1 MIPNSTAEAAAEAE
15 ARDDAGRTGGP
26 LVTPLFAAATFLGA
40 FLLFLVQPLI
50 ARYVL
55 PWFGGGAAVWTTC
68 MLFFQTAL
76 LGGYLYAHL
85 GVSRLGTRAQAA
97 VHAFVLLGAAAAA
110 LPAIVPTAHWQPSP
124 GEAAPIP
131 RILLLLAA
139 TVGLPCIALAATS
152 PLLHA
157 WYARLRPGAAV
168 YRLYALSN
176 VGSLLALFAY
186 PFVVEPLLARR
197 AQATVWSTGM
207 AAFAV
212 LCAACA
218 WIAGRSIP
226 RLTSSDT
233 IPGADANMP
242 AAHVARPPTSSST
255 TTTTT
260 TTTWEK
266 LVRRLLWIA
275 LPACASAL
283 MLGTTNMITQDI
295 APMPLLWVLPLALYL
310 LTFVIAFDRPR
321 WYVRKVW
328 APVLALAVI
337 GVLSLLYM
345 GGDVDSVTL
354 VVVGFLAAMFVGCMT
369 LHGELARLRPPPKQ
383 LTGYYL
389 SLAAGGALGG
399 LLVAVAAPLLLR
411 SYLEYPAALWACC
424 VLVFVTPCL
433 IERWVPSSFPGLLA
447 LAGVLALAPLAW
459 RSAHRS
465 IPKGELVSRNRDFY
479 GVLTVWRMNEGE
491 GRGTMIHHGSITHGH
506 QYSRPSLRATPTT
519 YYHDESGVGFALREA
534 DSPLPRPR
542 RVAAIGLGAG
552 TIAAYARRGDA
563 YRFYEISRQV
573 ARIARDNFTYLSD
586 AGERGATVDVVLGDG
601 RLSMAAEPEDQQ
613 FDCIVLDAFS
623 GDAIPSHL
631 ITTEAFEMYK
641 RRLAP
646 GGVICVHVSNRFLD
660 LQTVVAAVAGQ
671 VGWRAAL
678 FDADWT
684 DAMRYPASWVVL
696 GPDAN
701 VIQQLERNGEGTPLE
716 PPRRFTPWT
725 DEHAN
730 VLAILQP

>member
-1 MIPNSTAEAAAEAE
+1 LTVETISNPTEAAAAD
-15 ARDDAGRTGGP
+15 ARDDVPAGGP

-97 VHAFVLLGAAAAA
+97 VHAVVLLGAAAAA
-110 LPAIVPTAHWQPSP
+110 LPAIVPAARWQPSP
-124 GEAAPIP
+124 GEGTPIP

-139 TVGLPCIALAATS
+139 TVGLPCVALAATS

-197 AQATVWSTGM
+197 AQATVWSAGM

-226 RLTSSDT
+226 RWTSSDT
-233 IPGADANMP
+233 VPGTDTNMP
-242 AAHVARPPTSSST
+242 AAHVARPPS
-255 TTTTT
+255 
-260 TTTWEK
+260 TTWEK
-266 LVRRLLWIA
+266 LVRRFLWIA

-283 MLGTTNMITQDI
+283 LLGTSNMITQDI

-328 APVLALAVI
+328 TPVLALAVI
-337 GVLSLLYM
+337 GVLPLLYM
-345 GGDVDSVTL
+345 GGDLDSVAL
-354 VVVGFLAAMFVGCMT
+354 VVFGFLAAMFVGCMT
-369 LHGELARLRPPPKQ
+369 LHGELARLRPPPNQ

-399 LLVAVAAPLLLR
+399 LLVAVGAPLLLR

-447 LAGVLALAPLAW
+447 LAGVLSLAPLAW
-459 RSAHRS
+459 HSAHRS

-479 GVLTVWRMNEGE
+479 GVLAVWRMNEGE

-506 QYSRPSLRATPTT
+506 QYSRPSLRGTPTT
-519 YYHDESGVGFALREA
+519 YYHDESGVGFALRET

-552 TIAAYARRGDA
+552 TIAAYAQPGDA
-563 YRFYEISRQV
+563 YRFYEISPQV
-573 ARIARDNFTYLSD
+573 GRIARENFTYLSD
-586 AGERGATVDVVLGDG
+586 ATERGASVDVVFGDG
-601 RLSMAAEPEDQQ
+601 RLSMAAEPEEQQ

-631 ITTEAFEMYK
+631 ITTEALEMYK

-660 LQTVVAAVAGQ
+660 LQSVVAAAAGQ
-671 VGWRAAL
+671 LGWRAAL

-696 GPDAN
+696 GPDAE
-701 VIQQLERNGEGTPLE
+701 VVRQLERNGDGTPLE
-716 PPRRFTPWT
+716 PPRRFAPWT